1 MFRIKT
7 VAKGLYLGVA
17 TVGLGTVYYKTNT
30 LVGACYFGDLERSK
44 ELATPEAILAKDIIS
59 GKRPIEV
66 AISTRNTRIIKLLAE
81 IEPKSI
87 DANAVM
93 LAVRSEGIAIFQS
106 LVESGLDPRTIIK
119 NDFPVLF
126 YLIACDRDD
135 LLDVFLESYDV
146 DLEESCHGELPI
158 IFAAKMKSYKCVN
171 KLLPKVNLSKVDSS
185 GEGVLHIL
193 ALDNELGSVKLTKD
207 LVNQQNLL
215 GVSPFMYAV
224 MSGQIELGLVR
235 SLVISNN
242 MLPN

>member
-7 VAKGLYLGVA
+7 VAKGLYMGVA
-17 TVGLGTVYYKTNT
+17 TVAVGAVYYKTST
-30 LVGACYFGDLERSK
+30 LAGACYFGDLERSK
-44 ELATPEAILAKDIIS
+44 QLATTETILAKDIVT
-59 GKRPIEV
+59 GKLPIEV
-66 AISTRNTRIIKLLAE
+66 AISTGNNEIVKFFGE

-93 LAVRSEGIAIFQS
+93 LAVRSDGITIFQT
-106 LVESGLDPRTIIK
+106 LIESGLNPHLMIK

-135 LLDVFLESYDV
+135 LLGMFLESYDL

-158 IFAAKMKSYKCVN
+158 IFAAKMKSYKCV
-171 KLLPKVNLSKVDSS
+171 KMLLPKVDLSKVDSS
-185 GEGVLHIL
+185 GESLLHIL
-193 ALDNELGSVKLTKD
+193 ALDNELGTVKLSKT

-224 MSGQIELGLVR
+224 MSGEIDLGLVWH
-235 SLVISNN
+235 LKYHQIVN
-242 MLPN
+242 L